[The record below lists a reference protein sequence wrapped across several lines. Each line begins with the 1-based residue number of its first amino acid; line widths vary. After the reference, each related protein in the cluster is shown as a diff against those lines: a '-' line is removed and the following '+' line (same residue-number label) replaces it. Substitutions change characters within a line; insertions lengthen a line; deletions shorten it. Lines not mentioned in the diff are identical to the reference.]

1 MASSHAS
8 PIDLVDDEDTRAPTT
23 PPRVVPNV
31 LAAMITKPTPDV
43 TVPEPK
49 VIRDKC
55 KRLKP
60 TYNDSYNPY
69 NPYNESLKADY
80 SPYDFGEPLF
90 DDRKPFPRRFPRGMV
105 LASALKKARTL

>member
-1 MASSHAS
+1 MAFSHAS

-23 PPRVVPNV
+23 PPRVIPNA
-31 LAAMITKPTPDV
+31 LATIMAKPTLEV
-43 TVPEPK
+43 AVLEPK

-80 SPYDFGEPLF
+80 SPFL
-90 DDRKPFPRRFPRGMV
+90 RGIV
-105 LASALKKARTL
+105 LAGASKKARTL